1 MNLRDLMQDF
11 TEKRTAYETLRDS
24 KADVAEKRA
33 AMEAMRSAKEAYDLE
48 KENQSMVLDNLSEDR
63 SATTTTTEDRGL
75 SADEAEK
82 AYTDVFLK
90 AVRGKSLNQND
101 LNVFEKIKEVRAVP
115 NASPYLISTTD
126 ADGGLIVPKDVQTK
140 INEYKRQYHFELQN
154 LVDTETVSKPSGLRV
169 FEKLAASTA
178 FANIDEWDTIA
189 EVGTPQ
195 FEKKEYT
202 LAQYAGIL
210 PIPRVLL
217 QDTDAALM
225 DTIAKFIARKT
236 IITRNAKILA
246 KIVATYAAPKAI
258 VGIDTFKDI
267 LNVELDAVFANNAQI
282 ITNQDGYNYLDKLK
296 DGNGNYLLQP
306 DVTSPTG
313 KALLGKAVVLVPNRE
328 LPSTGNG
335 TTTDK
340 TAPFYIGDMKEAIKF
355 FDRGTYEITSTEVG
369 GDAYKRN
376 SLDIRVIDRFGVEAW
391 DTAAV
396 IAATVIV
403 DPKTV

>member
-11 TEKRTAYETLRDS
+11 TEKRTAYETLRDN
-24 KADVAEKRA
+24 KADVAEQRA

-63 SATTTTTEDRGL
+63 SATSTTEERGL
-75 SADEAEK
+75 TADEAEK

-115 NASPYLISTTD
+115 TATPYLVSTTD
-126 ADGGLIVPKDVQTK
+126 AAGGLIVPKDVQTR
-140 INEYKRQYHFELQN
+140 INEYKRQYHFELQS
-154 LVDTETVSKPSGLRV
+154 LVDVETVSAPTGLRV

-178 FANIDEWDTIA
+178 FANIDEWGTIA
-189 EVGTPQ
+189 EVAAPQ

-246 KIVATYAAPKAI
+246 KIVATYSAPTAI
-258 VGIDTFKDI
+258 TGIDTFKDI
-267 LNVELDAVFANNAQI
+267 LNVQLDAVFANNAQI
-282 ITNQDGYNYLDKLK
+282 VTNQDGFNYLDKLK
-296 DGNGNYLLQP
+296 DEKGNYLLQP

-328 LPSTGNG
+328 LPSTGDG
-335 TTTDK
+335 DTTDK

-355 FDRGTYEITSTEVG
+355 FDRGVYEITSTEVG
-369 GDAYKRN
+369 GAAFTRN

-396 IAATVIV
+396 IAANVIV